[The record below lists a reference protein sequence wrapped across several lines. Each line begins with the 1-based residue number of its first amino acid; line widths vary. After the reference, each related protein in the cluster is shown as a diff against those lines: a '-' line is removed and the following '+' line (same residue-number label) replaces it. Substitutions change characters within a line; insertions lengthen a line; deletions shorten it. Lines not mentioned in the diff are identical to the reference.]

1 MEASIWVDKQIKLKD
16 LNNMAEGTLAHSLG
30 IEFTEV
36 LPRSIKGRM
45 PVDERTIQPIGIL
58 HGGASLALAETLSST
73 AAYLTI
79 DRKLY
84 YCVGM
89 EINANHIKQVMSGW
103 VIGVAE
109 PIHLGRSTQ
118 IWGIKIYDEANRLI
132 CISRITLAI
141 LSLSKAVN
149 RI

>member
-1 MEASIWVDKQIKLKD
+1 METSIWVDKQIKLQD
-16 LNNMAEGTLAHSLG
+16 LNKMAEGTLPYSLG
-30 IEFTEV
+30 IEFTEIGS
-36 LPRSIKGRM
+36 RHICGRM

-73 AAYLTI
+73 GAYLTI
-79 DRKLY
+79 DRSQY

-103 VIGVAE
+103 VIGTAE

-118 IWGIKIYDEANRLI
+118 IWGIKIYDESQRLI

>member
-1 MEASIWVDKQIKLKD
+1 MEASIWVDRHIKLGD
-16 LNNMAEGTLAHSLG
+16 LNKMSEGTLGHALG

-36 LPRSIKGRM
+36 GPRYIKGRM

-79 DRKLY
+79 DRTHY

-103 VIGVAE
+103 VTGIAE

-118 IWGIKIYDEANRLI
+118 IWGIKIYDEAQRLI